1 MEIKIIYKVTM
12 SESMFE
18 LWASALELDFL
29 ELACVFGEED
39 EDETEVLSFNDI
51 VTLSAVGNL
60 KTLV

>member
-1 MEIKIIYKVTM
+1 M

-51 VTLSAVGNL
+51 VTLSSVGNL